1 MLFPSGASVDTNQS
15 LFIDAEVAYRQAN
28 KDSYEHC
35 QSQASPANTALSRSI
50 CHVQFIH
57 WIELACPHV

>member
-1 MLFPSGASVDTNQS
+1 MLFPSGTSVDTNQS

-35 QSQASPANTALSRSI
+35 QSQASPANVALSRSI
-50 CHVQFIH
+50 YHLQF
-57 WIELACPHV
+57 VY

>member
-35 QSQASPANTALSRSI
+35 QSQASPANVALSRSI
-50 CHVQFIH
+50 YHLQF
-57 WIELACPHV
+57 VY